1 MSLRNLIKLAALAST
16 CWMSVGQ
23 ALAENRI
30 ALVIGNSNYTSVTAL
45 PNPANDAK
53 AMTNFLN
60 SAGFQVVQAP
70 DLTQSDMRRTIA
82 DFAKKVTE
90 KGPDTVALVFY
101 AGHGLQVDGE
111 NYLVPVDAQIE
122 RESDVPLQATRLA
135 DLMNVLSSVPSK
147 SNIVILDACR
157 NNPFSAINKTAGRG
171 LAIVDAPNG
180 SIVSYSTA
188 PGTEAL
194 DGDGQNSPYTT
205 ALTKIGHE
213 PGLQIEQLLKR
224 VRLDV
229 SNTTARQ
236 QFPWESSSL
245 TVEFSFFPSGS
256 AQQAA
261 APATKSQP
269 ATTTKARS
277 EARSVEAWQK
287 ELKSKNAR
295 EAYELVVREDQ
306 VEGYQAY
313 LALYP
318 SQSTASAVRSLS
330 DRRQVMVAWYTA
342 VTINTVASYQAFL
355 ASYGTSDFAAT
366 ADRLIDRAR
375 ARSVSGGA
383 AAAFASVSPT
393 CPCSLPATP
402 TLRQRRTDTTPTQTP
417 TQNTGSNSG
426 GGAPKANLAVIDP
439 VPVIIPTNPVVTLP
453 PRISVYPKPPRGH
466 DKPKDTS
473 GNDKPKSTGGS
484 YGDKPK
490 SSGGSNSDN
499 SRGARGHNNDTP
511 RTRVTNN
518 AGASNVVRATAV
530 KPIMSPVS
538 MGIGL
543 RAFGGMGMG
552 RAAWEWDAAWEAAA
566 ARRACRTGAG
576 CTDVV
581 DRKKNPAKVGP
592 WRGLRRAAQRGGL
605 SRASSGMCHANPQ
618 KRLCPVTGKAPA
630 ANSGRVLRFQHSS
643 PAVQAPPSLN
653 ADQGRRRTGRR
664 ARRRLRPCASPAR
677 VGTGHRGC
685 CPARPE
691 STAGW

>member
-1 MSLRNLIKLAALAST
+1 MSLRNLIKLAALATT

-30 ALVIGNSNYTSVTAL
+30 ALVIGNSSYTAVTAL

-82 DFAKKVTE
+82 DFAKTVTE

-111 NYLVPVDAQIE
+111 NFLVPVDARIE
-122 RESDVPLQATRLA
+122 READVPLQAMRLN
-135 DLMNVLSSVPSK
+135 DLMNALSSVPSK
-147 SNIVILDACR
+147 SRIVILDACR

-205 ALTKIGHE
+205 ALMKIGHE

-245 TVEFSFFPSGS
+245 TVEFSFFPAGS
-256 AQQAA
+256 TQERATPASNSQPGAA
-261 APATKSQP
+261 A
-269 ATTTKARS
+269 KARS
-277 EARSVEAWQK
+277 ETRSVEAWQK
-287 ELKSKNAR
+287 ELKSKTAR
-295 EAYELVVREDQ
+295 EAYEIVVREDQ

-318 SQSTASAVRSLS
+318 SQSTAPALRSLS

-342 VTINTVASYQAFL
+342 VTVNTVASYQAFL

-366 ADRLIDRAR
+366 ADRLIERAR
-375 ARSVSGGA
+375 TRSVSGGA

-417 TQNTGSNSG
+417 TQNTGSNSNS
-426 GGAPKANLAVIDP
+426 APKSNVAVIDP
-439 VPVIIPTNPVVTLP
+439 IPVIVPTNPVVTLP

-473 GNDKPKSTGGS
+473 GNDKPKSSGGS

-490 SSGGSNSDN
+490 SSGGSDN
-499 SRGARGHNNDTP
+499 SRGTRGRNTDNTH
-511 RTRVTNN
+511 VTNN
-518 AGASNVVRATAV
+518 AGGSNVVRAAAV
-530 KPIMSPVS
+530 KPIMSPIS
-538 MGIGL
+538 MGIGM

-552 RAAWEWDAAWEAAA
+552 RGMGGGG
-566 ARRACRTGAG
+566 GAPRMSYG
-576 CTDVV
+576 
-581 DRKKNPAKVGP
+581 
-592 WRGLRRAAQRGGL
+592 RG
-605 SRASSGMCHANPQ
+605 MH
-618 KRLCPVTGKAPA
+618 
-630 ANSGRVLRFQHSS
+630 
-643 PAVQAPPSLN
+643 
-653 ADQGRRRTGRR
+653 
-664 ARRRLRPCASPAR
+664 
-677 VGTGHRGC
+677 
-685 CPARPE
+685 
-691 STAGW
+691 

>member
-1 MSLRNLIKLAALAST
+1 
-16 CWMSVGQ
+16 
-23 ALAENRI
+23 
-30 ALVIGNSNYTSVTAL
+30 
-45 PNPANDAK
+45 
-53 AMTNFLN
+53 MTNFLS

-82 DFAKKVTE
+82 DFAKTVSD

-111 NYLVPVDAQIE
+111 NFLVPVDARIE
-122 RESDVPLQATRLA
+122 READVPLQATRLA
-135 DLMNVLSSVPSK
+135 DLMNALSSVPSK
-147 SNIVILDACR
+147 SRIVILDACR

-205 ALTKIGHE
+205 ALMKIGHE
-213 PGLQIEQLLKR
+213 PGLPIEQLLKR

-245 TVEFSFFPSGS
+245 TVEFSFFPAGAGQERAATANN
-256 AQQAA
+256 AQ
-261 APATKSQP
+261 PNATAK
-269 ATTTKARS
+269 TRS
-277 EARSVEAWQK
+277 ETRSVEAWQK
-287 ELKSKNAR
+287 ELKSKTAR
-295 EAYELVVREDQ
+295 EAYEIVVREDQ

-318 SQSTASAVRSLS
+318 SQSTAPALRSLS
-330 DRRQVMVAWYTA
+330 DRRQVMIAWYTA
-342 VTINTVASYQAFL
+342 VTVNTVASYQAFL
-355 ASYGTSDFAAT
+355 ARYGNSDFAAT
-366 ADRLIDRAR
+366 ADRLIERAR
-375 ARSVSGGA
+375 TRSVSGAA

-417 TQNTGSNSG
+417 TQNTGSSS

-490 SSGGSNSDN
+490 SSGGSNSDH
-499 SRGARGHNNDTP
+499 SRGARGQTNDTP

-538 MGIGL
+538 IGIGL

-552 RAAWEWDAAWEAAA
+552 RGMGGGG
-566 ARRACRTGAG
+566 GAPRMSYG
-576 CTDVV
+576 
-581 DRKKNPAKVGP
+581 
-592 WRGLRRAAQRGGL
+592 RG
-605 SRASSGMCHANPQ
+605 MH
-618 KRLCPVTGKAPA
+618 
-630 ANSGRVLRFQHSS
+630 
-643 PAVQAPPSLN
+643 
-653 ADQGRRRTGRR
+653 
-664 ARRRLRPCASPAR
+664 
-677 VGTGHRGC
+677 
-685 CPARPE
+685 
-691 STAGW
+691 

>member
-30 ALVIGNSNYTSVTAL
+30 ALVIGNSSYTSVTAL

-82 DFAKKVTE
+82 DFAKTVTE

-111 NYLVPVDAQIE
+111 NFLVPVDARIE
-122 RESDVPLQATRLA
+122 READVPLQAMRLN
-135 DLMNVLSSVPSK
+135 DLMNALSSVPSK
-147 SNIVILDACR
+147 SRIVILDACR

-205 ALTKIGHE
+205 ALMKIGHE

-245 TVEFSFFPSGS
+245 TVEFSFFPAGS
-256 AQQAA
+256 TQERAT
-261 APATKSQP
+261 PASNSQP
-269 ATTTKARS
+269 GAATKARS
-277 EARSVEAWQK
+277 ETRSVEAWQK
-287 ELKSKNAR
+287 ELKSKSAR
-295 EAYELVVREDQ
+295 EAYEIVVREDQ

-318 SQSTASAVRSLS
+318 SQSTAPALRSLS
-330 DRRQVMVAWYTA
+330 DRRQVMAAWYTA
-342 VTINTVASYQAFL
+342 VTVNTLASYQAFL

-366 ADRLIDRAR
+366 ADRLIERAR
-375 ARSVSGGA
+375 TRSVSGAA

-417 TQNTGSNSG
+417 TQNTGSNSSS
-426 GGAPKANLAVIDP
+426 APKSNLAVIDP
-439 VPVIIPTNPVVTLP
+439 IPVIIPTNPVPPVVTLP
-453 PRISVYPKPPRGH
+453 PRISTPVYPRPPRGH

-473 GNDKPKSTGGS
+473 GNDKPKDTSGN
-484 YGDKPK
+484 DKPK
-490 SSGGSNSDN
+490 SSGGSYNDN
-499 SRGARGHNNDTP
+499 SRGTRGNNNDNL

-518 AGASNVVRATAV
+518 AGATNVVRATAV
-530 KPIMSPVS
+530 KPIAAPIS
-538 MGIGL
+538 MGVGM
-543 RAFGGMGMG
+543 RATSMAPRQSFGGMGMG
-552 RAAWEWDAAWEAAA
+552 RGMGGGTP
-566 ARRACRTGAG
+566 RMSFG
-576 CTDVV
+576 
-581 DRKKNPAKVGP
+581 
-592 WRGLRRAAQRGGL
+592 RGFMR
-605 SRASSGMCHANPQ
+605 
-618 KRLCPVTGKAPA
+618 
-630 ANSGRVLRFQHSS
+630 
-643 PAVQAPPSLN
+643 
-653 ADQGRRRTGRR
+653 
-664 ARRRLRPCASPAR
+664 
-677 VGTGHRGC
+677 
-685 CPARPE
+685 
-691 STAGW
+691 

>member
-1 MSLRNLIKLAALAST
+1 MSLRNLVKLAALATT

-30 ALVIGNSNYTSVTAL
+30 ALVIGNSSYTSVTAL

-82 DFAKKVTE
+82 DFAKTVTE

-111 NYLVPVDAQIE
+111 NFLVPVDARIE
-122 RESDVPLQATRLA
+122 READVPLQAMRLN
-135 DLMNVLSSVPSK
+135 DLMNALSSVPSK
-147 SNIVILDACR
+147 SRIVILDACR

-205 ALTKIGHE
+205 ALMKIGHE

-245 TVEFSFFPSGS
+245 TVEFSFFPAGS
-256 AQQAA
+256 TQERAT
-261 APATKSQP
+261 PASNGHP
-269 ATTTKARS
+269 GATAKARS
-277 EARSVEAWQK
+277 ETRSVEAWQK
-287 ELKSKNAR
+287 ELKSKSAR
-295 EAYELVVREDQ
+295 EAYEIVVREDQ

-318 SQSTASAVRSLS
+318 SQSTAPALRSLS

-342 VTINTVASYQAFL
+342 VTVNTVASYQAFL

-366 ADRLIDRAR
+366 ADRLIERAR
-375 ARSVSGGA
+375 TRSVSGGA

-417 TQNTGSNSG
+417 TQNTGSNSNS
-426 GGAPKANLAVIDP
+426 APKSNVAVIDP
-439 VPVIIPTNPVVTLP
+439 IPVIVPTNPVVTLP

-473 GNDKPKSTGGS
+473 GNDKPKSSGGS

-490 SSGGSNSDN
+490 SSGGSDN
-499 SRGARGHNNDTP
+499 SRGTRGRNTDNTH
-511 RTRVTNN
+511 VTNN
-518 AGASNVVRATAV
+518 AGASNVVRAAAV
-530 KPIMSPVS
+530 KPIMSPIS
-538 MGIGL
+538 MGIGM

-552 RAAWEWDAAWEAAA
+552 RGMGGGG
-566 ARRACRTGAG
+566 GAPRMSYG
-576 CTDVV
+576 
-581 DRKKNPAKVGP
+581 
-592 WRGLRRAAQRGGL
+592 RG
-605 SRASSGMCHANPQ
+605 MH
-618 KRLCPVTGKAPA
+618 
-630 ANSGRVLRFQHSS
+630 
-643 PAVQAPPSLN
+643 
-653 ADQGRRRTGRR
+653 
-664 ARRRLRPCASPAR
+664 
-677 VGTGHRGC
+677 
-685 CPARPE
+685 
-691 STAGW
+691 

>member
-1 MSLRNLIKLAALAST
+1 MSLRNLIKLAALATT

-30 ALVIGNSNYTSVTAL
+30 ALVIGNSSYTAVTAL

-82 DFAKKVTE
+82 DFAKTVTE

-111 NYLVPVDAQIE
+111 NFLVPVDARIE
-122 RESDVPLQATRLA
+122 READVPLQAMRLN
-135 DLMNVLSSVPSK
+135 DLMNALSSVPSK
-147 SNIVILDACR
+147 SRIVILDACR
-157 NNPFSAINKTAGRG
+157 NNPFSTINKTAGRG

-205 ALTKIGHE
+205 ALMKIGHE

-245 TVEFSFFPSGS
+245 TVEFSFFPAGS
-256 AQQAA
+256 TQERATPASNGQPGAA
-261 APATKSQP
+261 A
-269 ATTTKARS
+269 KARS
-277 EARSVEAWQK
+277 ETRSVEAWQK
-287 ELKSKNAR
+287 ELKSKTAR
-295 EAYELVVREDQ
+295 EAYEIVVREDQ

-330 DRRQVMVAWYTA
+330 ERRQLMVAWYTA
-342 VTINTVASYQAFL
+342 VTVNTVASYQAFL

-375 ARSVSGGA
+375 TRSVSGAA

-417 TQNTGSNSG
+417 TQNTGSNSNS
-426 GGAPKANLAVIDP
+426 APKSNVAVIDP
-439 VPVIIPTNPVVTLP
+439 IPVIVPTNPVVTLP

-473 GNDKPKSTGGS
+473 GNDKPKSSGGS

-490 SSGGSNSDN
+490 SSGGSDN
-499 SRGARGHNNDTP
+499 SRGTRGRNTDNTH
-511 RTRVTNN
+511 VTNN
-518 AGASNVVRATAV
+518 AGGSNVVRAAAV
-530 KPIMSPVS
+530 KPIMSPIS
-538 MGIGL
+538 MGIGM

-552 RAAWEWDAAWEAAA
+552 RGMGGGG
-566 ARRACRTGAG
+566 GAPRMSYG
-576 CTDVV
+576 
-581 DRKKNPAKVGP
+581 
-592 WRGLRRAAQRGGL
+592 RG
-605 SRASSGMCHANPQ
+605 MH
-618 KRLCPVTGKAPA
+618 
-630 ANSGRVLRFQHSS
+630 
-643 PAVQAPPSLN
+643 
-653 ADQGRRRTGRR
+653 
-664 ARRRLRPCASPAR
+664 
-677 VGTGHRGC
+677 
-685 CPARPE
+685 
-691 STAGW
+691 

>member
-1 MSLRNLIKLAALAST
+1 MSLRTLLKLAALAST

-53 AMTNFLN
+53 AMTNFLS

-82 DFAKKVTE
+82 DFAKTVSD

-111 NYLVPVDAQIE
+111 NFLVPVDARIE
-122 RESDVPLQATRLA
+122 READVPLQATRLA
-135 DLMNVLSSVPSK
+135 DLMNALSSVPSK
-147 SNIVILDACR
+147 SRIVILDACR

-205 ALTKIGHE
+205 ALMKIGHE
-213 PGLQIEQLLKR
+213 PGLPIEQLLKR

-245 TVEFSFFPSGS
+245 TVEFSFFPAGAGQERAATANN
-256 AQQAA
+256 AQ
-261 APATKSQP
+261 PNATAK
-269 ATTTKARS
+269 TRS
-277 EARSVEAWQK
+277 ETRSVEAWQK
-287 ELKSKNAR
+287 ELKSKTAR
-295 EAYELVVREDQ
+295 EAYEIVVREDQ

-318 SQSTASAVRSLS
+318 SQSTAPALRSLS
-330 DRRQVMVAWYTA
+330 DRRQVMIAWYTA
-342 VTINTVASYQAFL
+342 VTVNTVASYQAFL
-355 ASYGTSDFAAT
+355 ARYGNSDFAAT
-366 ADRLIDRAR
+366 ADRLIERAR
-375 ARSVSGGA
+375 TRSVSGAA

-417 TQNTGSNSG
+417 TQNTGSSS

-490 SSGGSNSDN
+490 SSGGSNSDH
-499 SRGARGHNNDTP
+499 SRGARGQTNDTP

-538 MGIGL
+538 IGIGL

-552 RAAWEWDAAWEAAA
+552 RGMGGGG
-566 ARRACRTGAG
+566 GAPRMSYG
-576 CTDVV
+576 
-581 DRKKNPAKVGP
+581 
-592 WRGLRRAAQRGGL
+592 RG
-605 SRASSGMCHANPQ
+605 MH
-618 KRLCPVTGKAPA
+618 
-630 ANSGRVLRFQHSS
+630 
-643 PAVQAPPSLN
+643 
-653 ADQGRRRTGRR
+653 
-664 ARRRLRPCASPAR
+664 
-677 VGTGHRGC
+677 
-685 CPARPE
+685 
-691 STAGW
+691 